1 MAAYVLGCEAGR
13 HFTQQRA
20 PPLTLGDRIKAL
32 RSLPLLFHLLW
43 TASARLTLANLGLRL
58 ARAALPLVLLS
69 LGKGIVDEVVRL
81 SQLSD
86 ARDLAWLWTLVAAE
100 CATALLADA

>member
-1 MAAYVLGCEAGR
+1 VKAWRRTFLAAR
-13 HFTQQRA
+13 RRA
-20 PPLTLGDRIKAL
+20 SPSSGEPPLLTLGDRIKAL

-69 LGKGIVDEVVRL
+69 LGKGIVDEGLCRKF
-81 SQLSD
+81 SPEGF
-86 ARDLAWLWTLVAAE
+86 LAM
-100 CATALLADA
+100 LLPT